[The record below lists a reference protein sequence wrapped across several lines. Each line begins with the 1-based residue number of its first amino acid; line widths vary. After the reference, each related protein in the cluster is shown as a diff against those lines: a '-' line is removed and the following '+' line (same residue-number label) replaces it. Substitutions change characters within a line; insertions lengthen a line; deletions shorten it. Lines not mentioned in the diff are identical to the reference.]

1 MRNKKWEVKTEKWEV
16 NMRNEDREPR
26 TENREPRTEN
36 WEMSVRTATL
46 NRHTYTVSFV
56 CTELKPFI
64 AGAAVASRS
73 VVAWLLTAVDTHGTF
88 IKVWNGK

>member
-16 NMRNEDREPR
+16 KMRNED
-26 TENREPRTEN
+26 REPRTEN

-56 CTELKPFI
+56 CTELKPFF